1 MWFNST
7 TCQNMP
13 DPVRRHPV
21 PLGNVKAELSLPVVG
36 RPPSTTR
43 RQLQLIAVEM
53 FSERGYDQVTIED
66 LATAAGISR
75 RTFFRYFPSKADALM
90 GDFDEEVEHLRE
102 ALHDSDPNLPVME
115 AIRTAVVAAR
125 SCAVVDPAELRRRL
139 LLQYRNPVLLA
150 NALTHYEIL
159 KRVVAEFA
167 AGRLGQSLDA
177 LLPQAIAG
185 AVYGV
190 ADAAYQSW
198 MADPTAELG
207 PTLDGALAAL
217 ASGFDLAKGKR
228 AAGPRPSKPKRAQKT
243 R

>member
-1 MWFNST
+1 
-7 TCQNMP
+7 MP
-13 DPVRRHPV
+13 GGRPPNPVA
-21 PLGNVKAELSLPVVG
+21 LTNVKAELSLPAVG
-36 RPPSTTR
+36 RPPSTTK
-43 RQLQLIAVEM
+43 RQLQLLALEM

-66 LATAAGISR
+66 LANAAGISR

-102 ALHDSDPNLPVME
+102 ALQSSDPCLPLME
-115 AIRTAVVAAR
+115 AIRYAVVSTR
-125 SCAVVDPAELRRRL
+125 SCATIDPAELRQRL

-150 NALTHYEIL
+150 NAFTHYEIL

-177 LLPQAIAG
+177 MLPQAIAG

-190 ADAAYQSW
+190 ADAAYQAW
-198 MADPTAELG
+198 INDPRAELG

-217 ASGFDLAKGKR
+217 ASGFDVAETPPTVGR
-228 AAGPRPSKPKRAQKT
+228 EGPKRPKKSRKVAP
-243 R
+243 